1 MHYVFRCLISRFCD
15 LITNVNDS
23 FYIIVIHIIAQYLEW
38 SCFSK
43 SVYLSKTNQITKL
56 ATPINAL
63 EI

>member
-1 MHYVFRCLISRFCD
+1 MPETSVSIMFGYVLCCCLKDNPF
-15 LITNVNDS
+15 
-23 FYIIVIHIIAQYLEW
+23 YLEW

-43 SVYLSKTNQITKL
+43 SVYLSKTNQNTKL